1 MPLYTNNTRTS
12 AIVTLKISAV
22 ADLKHAMNI
31 GIPSALALEK
41 TPASLGFHDF
51 LVGPGQVLELN
62 EGTQADFISV
72 RSAS

>member
-41 TPASLGFHDF
+41 KLPPLWGFM
-51 LVGPGQVLELN
+51 
-62 EGTQADFISV
+62 TSW
-72 RSAS
+72 